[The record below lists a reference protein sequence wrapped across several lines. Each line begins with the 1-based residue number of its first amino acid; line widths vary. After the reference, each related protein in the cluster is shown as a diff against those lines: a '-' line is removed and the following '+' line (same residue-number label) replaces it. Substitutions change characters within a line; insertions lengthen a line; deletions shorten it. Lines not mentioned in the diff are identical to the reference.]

1 MLDITQ
7 PADTSGVIGPLSLP
21 GLIVCLEERLEVMRQ
36 AGTHV
41 EIGSLAELLDEA
53 VCWLREMDAL
63 LVRIVAEARRDGGG
77 Q

>member
-7 PADTSGVIGPLSLP
+7 PSDTSGVIGPLSLP

-36 AGTHV
+36 VGTHV
-41 EIGSLAELLDEA
+41 EIGSLAELLEQA

-63 LVRIVAEARRDGGG
+63 IERAVAEARRDYGG